1 MSEDKTIALGH
12 PSYVW
17 RAGQDRRLKLMQD
30 HVPLTDRRILDV
42 GCGVGMYV
50 RAFSAFSAHVYG
62 VDVDLERARQA
73 GGLVSRASVSVAPA
87 ERLPFPDA
95 TFDVV
100 LLHEVIEHVDDDAQ
114 ALAEACRVTQPGGHV
129 IIFAPNRRYFF
140 ETHGAYFGRRYV
152 FGLIPLVN
160 WLPDA
165 LRRRFCPHVRAYTPR
180 AIRRLLAPLP
190 CQVTAFTQIYP
201 GYDNVAARRP
211 RLAAILRR
219 LTYGLEQTPLR
230 AFGLSHFVVVR
241 KREAAN
247 TPAPAAFGAGSHP
260 TNTQK
265 S

>member
-1 MSEDKTIALGH
+1 MNDEQAIALGH

-30 HVPLTDRRILDV
+30 HVPLAGQRILDV

-50 RAFSAFSAHVYG
+50 RAFSALSPHAYG
-62 VDVDLERARQA
+62 VEIDLERARRA
-73 GGLVSRASVSVAPA
+73 GAIVPGISLAPA
-87 ERLPFPDA
+87 ERLPFADA

-114 ALAEACRVTQPGGHV
+114 TLAEACRVTRPGGHV

-160 WLPDA
+160 WLPDRW
-165 LRRRFCPHVRAYTPR
+165 RRRFCPHVRAYTPGN
-180 AIRRLLAPLP
+180 IRELLARLP
-190 CQVTAFTQIYP
+190 CQERVFTQIYP
-201 GYDNVAARRP
+201 GYDNIAARRP
-211 RLAAILRR
+211 RLAALLRR
-219 LTYGLEQTPLR
+219 ITYGIEGTPLR
-230 AFGLSHFVVVR
+230 TFGLSHFVVVQ
-241 KREAAN
+241 KGK
-247 TPAPAAFGAGSHP
+247 PADISELSVTRAGDGPAS
-260 TNTQK
+260 TQK